1 MDEHKAEHGVEP
13 ICAALKT
20 TTAQIAPSTYYASKK
35 RPASARALRDLA
47 LITVIARIHAAN
59 YGVYGARKVWHALK
73 REGHDEVARCT
84 VERLMRVNG
93 LRGVSKEKAPRTTR
107 PARDDIPDD
116 FVNRQFVA
124 SAPNE
129 LWVADITYI
138 KTHSGWVYA
147 SFVMDMFS
155 RFIVGWQVAT
165 SLHTRLALDALDM
178 AIWARTRAGDDLS
191 SLIHHSDRGVQYR
204 AVRYTERLAE
214 AGAVA
219 SVGSKGDCL
228 LTGQSPLQGRS
239 GGGQPRSRGARF
251 ARCGGVGMRHGHRRR
266 CCQSSP
272 GRAALGA
279 DLSCPARARRRS
291 QRLPGVPD

>member
-1 MDEHKAEHGVEP
+1 
-13 ICAALKT
+13 
-20 TTAQIAPSTYYASKK
+20 
-35 RPASARALRDLA
+35 
-47 LITVIARIHAAN
+47 
-59 YGVYGARKVWHALK
+59 
-73 REGHDEVARCT
+73 
-84 VERLMRVNG
+84 MRVNG

-107 PARDDIPDD
+107 PAKDDIPDD

-191 SLIHHSDRGVQYR
+191 ALIHHSDRGVQYR

-219 SVGSKGDCL
+219 SVGSKGDSYDNAAAEAL
-228 LTGQSPLQGRS
+228 NSLFKAELIRNHGPWKGVNDVEIAVAEWVDWYNNRRLHGELGHVPPVEYETNHYANHQAGSPEL
-239 GGGQPRSRGARF
+239 AT
-251 ARCGGVGMRHGHRRR
+251 HGSLH
-266 CCQSSP
+266 
-272 GRAALGA
+272 
-279 DLSCPARARRRS
+279 
-291 QRLPGVPD
+291 

>member
-1 MDEHKAEHGVEP
+1 MIVDFIDEHKGEHGVEP
-13 ICAALKT
+13 ICRALQDT
-20 TTAQIAPSTYYASKK
+20 DAQIAPSTYYATKK

-47 LITVIARIHAAN
+47 LITVIARVHATN

-73 REGHDEVARCT
+73 REGHTDVARCT

-93 LRGVSKEKAPRTTR
+93 LRGVSKEKTPRTTR
-107 PARDDIPDD
+107 PGDKDDIPED

-124 SAPNE
+124 SCPNE

-147 SFVMDMFS
+147 SFVMDMYS
-155 RFIVGWQVAT
+155 RYIVGWQVAT

-178 AIWARTRAGDDLS
+178 ALWARARAGADLS
-191 SLIHHSDRGVQYR
+191 SLVHHSDRGAQYR

-219 SVGSKGDCL
+219 SVGSKGDSYDCEDRVCATAWG
-228 LTGQSPLQGRS
+228 LTLVTTGPAGCPRVDVSAL
-239 GGGQPRSRGARF
+239 GGGVHLAAGRVGSDLIGA
-251 ARCGGVGMRHGHRRR
+251 
-266 CCQSSP
+266 
-272 GRAALGA
+272 
-279 DLSCPARARRRS
+279 
-291 QRLPGVPD
+291 